1 MIIFHTHL
9 IDAERG
15 IIRASVCHR
24 LSDAKATLAAYMVDY
39 TGSDVPTD
47 MNIMGII
54 EWFNKTQEDAVIA
67 CSFYDTDEETHT
79 EFVASDE
86 RGNKP
91 LMTVEEAIAWADD
104 DDDEGEDDDE
114 LLMNMEAAGHA

>member
-9 IDAERG
+9 IDPERG
-15 IIRASVCHR
+15 IIRASVCHC

-39 TGSDVPTD
+39 TGSDIPQTAS
-47 MNIMGII
+47 IPSLI
-54 EWFNKTQEDAVIA
+54 EWFNNTQEDAVIA
-67 CSFYDTDEETHT
+67 CSLYDTDEETHT

-104 DDDEGEDDDE
+104 DEDEDDDHV
-114 LLMNMEAAGHA
+114 LMGMEAAGHA